1 MPDPPTAPWETQ
13 ELKAIIDAEVARL
26 PDKFRSVVVLCLLE
40 GQTNADA
47 AATLGVPVGTVDSR
61 LSTARRKL
69 QDRLVRRGIALS
81 VGVTLEQML
90 GGPLGATDR
99 TAIQELVS
107 STVRAV
113 LAEAAGPG
121 TGAVSPAVVN
131 LARGVTT
138 MLTSKLRLFAAV
150 GITLGLLGGAGAG
163 LYFATAADPAKAVA
177 RADQKLPPE
186 QPQANAT
193 SDPNKPAPPEAK
205 PTPAAA
211 TPDPNATGTAALL
224 KPFGKNVPAEGAKLE
239 DILQLIED
247 QSDLVL
253 RVDVAAFRRVGALN
267 GEGGLSSQQ
276 FLQDMYDTKVILPRK
291 AEKLTMRDVLTDAL
305 AQISINRPCT
315 FQVRGSQLLIV
326 PAYVP
331 PVRPGANPLVSDDQE
346 PPMVEAHL
354 LNEQIYGGVVSV
366 HAERKPLAEVL
377 ADLRKQTGANIV
389 LDPRCEG
396 LEKKATI
403 NVTLNDVRLYD
414 ALRVIADMSELKM
427 VYAGNIYYVTTPANA
442 KTFEPAPR
450 PPQPQ
455 APGFPG
461 FPQTGPPVPNPP
473 APAPQ

>member
-1 MPDPPTAPWETQ
+1 
-13 ELKAIIDAEVARL
+13 
-26 PDKFRSVVVLCLLE
+26 
-40 GQTNADA
+40 
-47 AATLGVPVGTVDSR
+47 
-61 LSTARRKL
+61 
-69 QDRLVRRGIALS
+69 
-81 VGVTLEQML
+81 
-90 GGPLGATDR
+90 
-99 TAIQELVS
+99 
-107 STVRAV
+107 
-113 LAEAAGPG
+113 
-121 TGAVSPAVVN
+121 
-131 LARGVTT
+131 
-138 MLTSKLRLFAAV
+138 
-150 GITLGLLGGAGAG
+150 
-163 LYFATAADPAKAVA
+163 
-177 RADQKLPPE
+177 
-186 QPQANAT
+186 
-193 SDPNKPAPPEAK
+193 
-205 PTPAAA
+205 
-211 TPDPNATGTAALL
+211 
-224 KPFGKNVPAEGAKLE
+224 
-239 DILQLIED
+239 
-247 QSDLVL
+247 
-253 RVDVAAFRRVGALN
+253 
-267 GEGGLSSQQ
+267 
-276 FLQDMYDTKVILPRK
+276 MYDTKVILPRK